1 MYTNLSLHI
10 QELENQK
17 RILENQ
23 MKEALAFLKL
33 YETNQITNKKIKFK
47 SKL

>member
-23 MKEALAFLKL
+23 MKEAFAFLKL
-33 YETNQITNKKIKFK
+33 YETNKITNKKIKFK